1 MKKNILVGITSGI
14 ALYKSID
21 LVNQLTKSGYN
32 VKVVMTENAT
42 KLVSPTIFE
51 ALSKN
56 RVYCEMFDR
65 DLNVD
70 VKHISIAQESDL
82 YIIAPLTAN
91 TMAKIANGIADNLL
105 TNIALAYDKK
115 MILVPA
121 MNTKMLEN
129 EFTQENLKK
138 LSKKHIVME
147 SDFGR
152 LACGDLGRGKFPKVE
167 RIVEEIE
174 DYFTKKD
181 FLGKNVILTA
191 GATVEEIDPVRYI
204 SNYSSGKMGN
214 ELALALKRR
223 GANVKVIC
231 GKINETYEEFGIE
244 YVRAITNEAM
254 YREVEKNFDN
264 CDIYISPSAPV
275 DFKVKNR
282 SSEKIKKSKSYSS
295 IELEDNIDILKS
307 ISEKKRGQILV
318 GFAAETENVIE
329 NARLKLKNKKL
340 DMVVAN
346 DVSVSNIGF
355 NSDNNKVYIITESE
369 CVETEVLSKFEIANI
384 ILDRI
389 LEKLCL

>member
-70 VKHISIAQESDL
+70 VKHISLAQESDL

-231 GKINETYEEFGIE
+231 GKINETYEKFGIE

-282 SSEKIKKSKSYSS
+282 SAEKIKKSKSYSS

-307 ISEKKRGQILV
+307 ISEKKSGQILV

-329 NARLKLKNKKL
+329 NARLKLKNKNL